1 MGYFAN
7 KEKVIVFSDD
17 GILYPSFPE
26 KKYTWDEVAQVI
38 WKDDIL
44 SIDLKNN
51 KLIQFKIEK
60 TFSETFDDIAFTQ
73 WVNNK

>member
-7 KEKVIVFSDD
+7 KEKVIIFSDD
-17 GILYPSFPE
+17 GIQYPSFPE
-26 KKYTWDEVAQVI
+26 KMYTWDEVDQVI

-51 KLIQFKIEK
+51 KLMQFRIEK
-60 TFSETFDDIAFTQ
+60 RFSETFDDIAFTQ